1 MTRCPSS
8 AELDQW
14 LADRLAGAEADA
26 VEAHVEACA
35 ACQQALE
42 RLTSDV
48 RVRQRQ
54 APGSHGGSGQAFLLR
69 LERQPRTGAWTAPRD
84 KEAANPGNRGAG
96 LANRSVSGP
105 PTVDDLGG
113 APPDSPPGRVRVALV
128 HPEEQQPTQ
137 ELQTLLRKRLLIAAS
152 IILGGGMISL
162 PTWLLVSEPLGG
174 AFAFIV
180 LSLVLLAVT
189 ATVTG
194 MLCRSSPSVRVLR
207 VLELVLF
214 GTGVLV
220 LVAVPYVELL
230 HGWLTWCA
238 RLGEGGMSLGAR
250 YAGLP
255 WFAMMVLYGVFIP
268 NTWRRCAA
276 VVGIMAL
283 TPLATHTVGAL
294 ADPAFDK
301 SLLPVFL
308 LEMTLWMVIGAAI
321 AIYGSHR
328 IEVLR
333 QVAVAAR
340 KLGQYRLKQ
349 RLGAGGMGEVYLA
362 EHLLLKRPC
371 ALKLIRPER
380 AGDPKVLLRFERE
393 VQATAG
399 LTHPNSVEIFDFG
412 HAADGT
418 FYYAMEYLP
427 GLSLEELVRRHGPL
441 PPGRVVYLLR
451 QVCGALQ
458 EAHAA
463 GLIHRDIKPGNV
475 LVCERGGR
483 PDVAK
488 LLDFGLVQTHGLDG
502 DGQRLT
508 QEGALAGTPAY
519 MSPEQAAGKADL
531 DARSDLYSLGCVAY
545 YLLAGHPPF
554 VRDTAV
560 RTLAAH
566 LDEPPAP
573 LTSRWP
579 EVSADLQEVVL
590 RCLAKEP
597 TQRFQ
602 SADDLDQALGQC
614 HCANAWTRELAAAW
628 WHTHA
633 TQDQQGDAE
642 APPPFGLH

>member
-1 MTRCPSS
+1 MV
-8 AELDQW
+8 
-14 LADRLAGAEADA
+14 G
-26 VEAHVEACA
+26 
-35 ACQQALE
+35 
-42 RLTSDV
+42 
-48 RVRQRQ
+48 
-54 APGSHGGSGQAFLLR
+54 
-69 LERQPRTGAWTAPRD
+69 
-84 KEAANPGNRGAG
+84 
-96 LANRSVSGP
+96 
-105 PTVDDLGG
+105 DLGG
-113 APPDSPPGRVRVALV
+113 APPDSLLDSPPDSPPGRVRVALV
-128 HPEEQQPTQ
+128 HPEEQPSTQ
-137 ELQTLLRKRLLIAAS
+137 ELQALLRKRLLIAAS
-152 IILGGGMISL
+152 IIFGAEIIGL
-162 PTWLLVSEPLGG
+162 PIWLLGSKQLGD
-174 AFAFIV
+174 
-180 LSLVLLAVT
+180 LAVT
-189 ATVTG
+189 ATVAG
-194 MLCRSSPSVRVLR
+194 MLCRRWPSVRVLR

-214 GTGVLV
+214 GIPVLV
-220 LVAVPYVELL
+220 FVALPYLDL
-230 HGWLTWCA
+230 RQGWFTWCA
-238 RLGEGGMSLGAR
+238 RLGEGGMSVGAR
-250 YAGLP
+250 YAAMP
-255 WFAMMVLYGVFIP
+255 WFATMVLYGVFIP

-276 VVGIMAL
+276 VVGVMAI
-283 TPLATHTVGAL
+283 TPLATHTIGAL

-301 SLLPVFL
+301 DLLLVFL
-308 LEMTLWMVIGAAI
+308 LEMSLWMAIGVAI

-380 AGDPKVLLRFERE
+380 AGDPKVLRRFERE
-393 VQATAG
+393 VQATAS
-399 LTHPNSVEIFDFG
+399 LTHPNTVEVFDFG
-412 HAADGT
+412 HAADGA

-441 PPGRVVYLLR
+441 PPGRVVYLMR

-463 GLIHRDIKPGNV
+463 GLIHRDIKPGNI

-488 LLDFGLVQTHGLDG
+488 LLDFGLVLTHGLDG

-519 MSPEQAAGKADL
+519 MSPEQAAGKAGL

-545 YLLAGHPPF
+545 FLLTGHPPF

-573 LTSRWP
+573 LTSRCP
-579 EVSADLQEVVL
+579 DVSADLQEVVL

-614 HCANAWTRELAAAW
+614 QCANAWTRELAAAW

-633 TQDQQGDAE
+633 TEDQHGPAE
-642 APPPFGLH
+642 VTTSRVGV